1 MRRSLPLSLALLAGT
16 VLQGCAHRAHDLSIR
31 PIEPAELMALGS
43 TERLLADGRRYLS
56 DQKFGLAISA
66 FRAAIQTDNRSAAA
80 ENGLAVAYASL
91 GRIDLAQR
99 HFELATLYEPGNE
112 SYRRNYARLTD
123 MGQPGLAAAIPVM
136 DQATGANSATDSV
149 SVAIDTHDSP
159 ETGSTSTTQ
168 PMQGPQSATQALIS
182 TAPGITFLRTA
193 GVGVPGQS
201 AVASRSTVTAG
212 QSGAQYHVFGVAKQA
227 WGSIVTHTK
236 PLLQQVGL
244 GQVRLYT
251 NSAGQVPL
259 ATGIPIREPQKTA
272 QTAYSASKGR
282 AAFASAIERSRR
294 ASARPLSLNG
304 DTSCSSEAVNLRP
317 RPQPAVFAI
326 KECSS

>member
-1 MRRSLPLSLALLAGT
+1 MRRSLSLTLTLFAGT

-66 FRAAIQTDNRSAAA
+66 FRAAIQADSRSAAA

-91 GRIDLAQR
+91 GRFDLAQR

-123 MGQPGLAAAIPVM
+123 TGQPGFAAVT
-136 DQATGANSATDSV
+136 DQAAGTNSTNDSV
-149 SVAIDTHDSP
+149 SVAIDTHDGP
-159 ETGSTSTTQ
+159 ATVATSTTQ
-168 PMQGPQSATQALIS
+168 PVQAPQSATQTLIS
-182 TAPGITFLRTA
+182 TAPGISFLRTA
-193 GVGVPGQS
+193 GVSGQ
-201 AVASRSTVTAG
+201 AAAAPRTAVTAD
-212 QSGAQYHVFGVAKQA
+212 QSGARYHVFGVAEQA
-227 WGSIVTHTK
+227 WGSIVTHSK
-236 PLLQQVGL
+236 PLLQRIGL

-251 NSAGQVPL
+251 SSAGQAPL
-259 ATGIPIREPQKTA
+259 ATDIPIRGTQQPVQA
-272 QTAYSASKGR
+272 AYSASKGR

-294 ASARPLSLNG
+294 ASSHPLSLNG
-304 DTSCSSEAVNLRP
+304 NASCSTAADNLRP
-317 RPQPAVFAI
+317 RPQPAVYAI